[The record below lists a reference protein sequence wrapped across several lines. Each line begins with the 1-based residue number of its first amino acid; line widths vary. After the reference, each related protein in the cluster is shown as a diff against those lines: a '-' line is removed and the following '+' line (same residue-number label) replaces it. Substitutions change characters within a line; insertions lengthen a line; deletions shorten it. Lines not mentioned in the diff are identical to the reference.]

1 MANMCPNVGF
11 FLGFVATVGILYTL
25 ASKSWKQNS
34 QVASQSNMYGV
45 HSYEGLWV
53 RCTSPVPGTFQCDTY
68 DTSILG
74 IQTGLTGQ
82 RIMMCLATI
91 CAVFGLIA
99 GALGLHCIRVMENS
113 RKSKVWTGRGGGFLM
128 LFGGTLCFASVT
140 WYAVDV
146 VRDFWLKN
154 GLESTTF
161 QYEFGA
167 ALYVGW
173 VSSGVALI
181 AGALMACCTCGG
193 SDDSDDM
200 GGYKYNY
207 KPPAAGKPAARNT
220 EYV

>member
-1 MANMCPNVGF
+1 MASGGIAYVGC
-11 FLGFVATVGILYTL
+11 FLSFLAVTGIIFTT
-25 ASKSWKQNS
+25 AFPEWKRNS
-34 QVASQSNMYGV
+34 VQSSQSNFIQVY
-45 HSYEGLWV
+45 SAEGLWL
-53 RCTSPVPGTFQCDTY
+53 RCTSPQPGQYNCDMY
-68 DTSILG
+68 DVAIIGLQAA
-74 IQTGLTGQ
+74 IQGLRT
-82 RIMMCLATI
+82 MMCLAGILSLLGTI
-91 CAVFGLIA
+91 TSIIGLPCNNTLNEKKKVLTLRIA
-99 GALGLHCIRVMENS
+99 G
-113 RKSKVWTGRGGGFLM
+113 LM
-128 LFGGTLCFASVT
+128 LLLAGTLCFASVT